1 MTVDRWNLFLSVLW
15 VLSVLGF
22 CLFVPKGWIWAV
34 FAKVRGKNSASTP
47 TSVISAQMNEP
58 RPLPMG
64 VKEFHE
70 WSDRIIAGAMVP
82 AVGGEKSLKWA
93 LAEMIMHLKPTQ
105 DFCDDAYFIHCL
117 RKGAVNQVAF
127 AMMEEIRL
135 ERKAALAAEEAKA
148 QASADVPV
156 EDAD

>member
-1 MTVDRWNLFLSVLW
+1 M
-15 VLSVLGF
+15 
-22 CLFVPKGWIWAV
+22 IWLHRTLA
-34 FAKVRGKNSASTP
+34 ALRGKNTASTP
-47 TSVISAQMNEP
+47 RSVITDQMHEA

-70 WSDRIIAGAMVP
+70 WSDRIISGAMVP
-82 AVGGEKSLKWA
+82 ADTAGQKFA

-127 AMMEEIRL
+127 AMMNEIRDA
-135 ERKAALAAEEAKA
+135 RKIKLAADDAKNSETHPEAN
-148 QASADVPV
+148 
-156 EDAD
+156 

>member
-1 MTVDRWNLFLSVLW
+1 MKVIHSLL
-15 VLSVLGF
+15 
-22 CLFVPKGWIWAV
+22 
-34 FAKVRGKNSASTP
+34 AKLRGKNSASTP
-47 TSVISAQMNEP
+47 ASVISAQMSEP

-82 AVGGEKSLKWA
+82 AVGGEQSLKWA

-117 RKGAVNQVAF
+117 RKGAVNQVAY
-127 AMMEEIRL
+127 AMMEEIRSA
-135 ERKAALAAEEAKA
+135 RKAALAAQE
-148 QASADVPV
+148 SADLPK
-156 EDAD
+156 EA